1 MNHNEEPA
9 KSRRRFTER
18 LACTLVFT
26 AVQLWAAAVVV
37 VKSEFSGVLAL
48 AVSLVLAAGLI
59 AVYDA
64 WHEVRSTRR
73 ELDVEIREELVRL

>member
-26 AVQLWAAAVVV
+26 VIQLWAAAVIISQLETTGIV
-37 VKSEFSGVLAL
+37 AL
-48 AVSLVLAAGLI
+48 AVALVLAGGLV
-59 AVYDA
+59 AVHDA
-64 WHEVRSTRR
+64 WRVVRSGRR
-73 ELDVEIREELVRL
+73 ELDAEIREALVRL

>member
-26 AVQLWAAAVVV
+26 AVQLWAAVVIIFKSDVDGV
-37 VKSEFSGVLAL
+37 VAL
-48 AVSLVLAAGLI
+48 AVAFVLAGGLI
-59 AVYDA
+59 AMYDA
-64 WHEVRSTRR
+64 WREVRSVRR
-73 ELDVEIREELVRL
+73 ELDVEIHEDLVRL

>member
-26 AVQLWAAAVVV
+26 ALQLWAAVAIVAGFEGGGVV
-37 VKSEFSGVLAL
+37 AL
-48 AVSLVLAAGLI
+48 AVALVLAAALV
-59 AVYDA
+59 AVHDA
-64 WHEVRSTRR
+64 WRDVRAVRK
-73 ELDVEIREELVRL
+73 ELDVEIREDLVRL

>member
-26 AVQLWAAAVVV
+26 VLQLWAAVVIAARFDGVGV
-37 VKSEFSGVLAL
+37 VAL
-48 AVSLVLAAGLI
+48 AVALVLAGALV
-59 AVYDA
+59 AVHDA
-64 WHEVRSTRR
+64 WREVRSVRK